1 MLAILPEFNQVVTAS
16 RDEAFDIIW
25 LLSRRLIDQ
34 AARNHRRT
42 PTHCVTADL
51 QGPPEYQTPLN
62 KGSDKPPRRWAPLTV
77 CALLI
82 FFTSHC

>member
-1 MLAILPEFNQVVTAS
+1 MQVVLPELNQVVTAS
-16 RDEAFDIIW
+16 RDKAFDIVW
-25 LLSRRLIDQ
+25 FLSSRLVDQ
-34 AARNHRRT
+34 AAGNNGRT

-51 QGPPEYQTPLN
+51 QENTHTWTKAL
-62 KGSDKPPRRWAPLTV
+62 RMLAHLRALLTV